1 VTEFQLKPEPE
12 EFKLGFDFEHQARS
26 EGFTVIAGIDEVGRG
41 CLAGPVV
48 AAACVLDLDRPWP
61 TGLNDSKKLTAKQ
74 RDEIDAELRET
85 ALCFAVGQIE
95 AEEID
100 RINILQ
106 ATMMAMAAA
115 VANLTTAPH
124 FLLIDAVK
132 LREIAIPQRSIIKG
146 DAISASIAAASVI
159 ATVYRDRLM
168 HDYPATYPQYGFR
181 EHVGYATK
189 THRDAIRV
197 HGPTPIH
204 RRSFRGVCDDA
215 PQPAE
220 I

>member
-1 VTEFQLKPEPE
+1 MSEFQLKPERE

-26 EGFTVIAGIDEVGRG
+26 EGFTVVAGIDEVGRG

-61 TGLNDSKKLTAKQ
+61 SGLNDSKKLTAK
-74 RDEIDAELRET
+74 RREEIDAELRET

-95 AEEID
+95 ADEID

-106 ATMMAMAAA
+106 ATIRAMSAA
-115 VANLTTAPH
+115 VANLTTKPH

-132 LREIAIPQRSIIKG
+132 LREVSIPQRSIIKG
-146 DAISASIAAASVI
+146 DSISASIAAASVI
-159 ATVYRDRLM
+159 AKVFRDRLM
-168 HDYPATYPQYGFR
+168 HDYHQTYPQYSFH

-189 THRDAIRV
+189 THRDAIRS
-197 HGPTPIH
+197 HGPSPIH
-204 RRSFRGVCDDA
+204 RLSFRGVLLEE
-215 PQPAE
+215 PAE
-220 I
+220 